1 VGTSEQNVIGALR
14 ASLKETE
21 RLRAQN
27 RKLTAAAREPVAIV
41 GMACRYPGGVTSPED
56 LWRLVAAGADAVGAF
71 PTDRGWDVD
80 ALYDPSGTRE
90 NTSYTKEGGF
100 LHQAPSFDADFFGIS
115 PNEALT
121 MDPQQRLLLEVSWE
135 ALERT
140 GMDPVSL
147 KGSDTGVFAGMMYHD
162 YPLNNSTGAIAS
174 GRVAYALGLEG
185 PAVTVDTACSSSLV
199 ALHWAVQALRS
210 GECSLALAGG
220 VAVMATPG
228 VFVEFS
234 RQRGLAPDGRC
245 KSFADAADGT
255 GWGEGVGML
264 VVERLS
270 DARRNGHRVLG
281 LVRGSAVNSDG
292 ASNGLTAPNGPSQ
305 ERVIR
310 QALASA
316 MLSADR
322 VDAVEGHG
330 TGTTLGDPIEA
341 QALLATYGRDRAG
354 GEPLWLGSVKSNLGH
369 TQAAA
374 GVAGVIKMVE
384 AMRHGVL
391 PRTLHVDEPSSEVD
405 WDSGAVELLTGSRS
419 WPDTGRPRIAGVS
432 SFGIS
437 GTNAHVIL
445 EQAPAEPEAAEE
457 TGTVPAVPWV
467 LSGRTP
473 EALRAQIDRLA
484 ALVDEHPEMSILDG
498 GLSLATAR
506 SHHEHRAAV
515 VGADRAQLLAGL
527 SSVVGGVVV
536 PGKTA
541 CVFTGQGAQ
550 RLAMG
555 RELHAAFPAFATA
568 FDEVVAALDV
578 HLGRSLTEVVW
589 GADAGLVHRTE
600 FAQPGLFAVEVALFR
615 LLESWGVRPDFVAG
629 HSIGEIAAAHV
640 AGVFSLPDAA
650 RVVVARGRLMQALP
664 GGGAMVALPVGE
676 GDLELP
682 AGVSVAA
689 VNGPA
694 SVVISGPEA
703 DVLAVAAGFERSR
716 RLEVSHAFH
725 SALMEPMLAEF
736 AAVLAG
742 VSFAEPQIPVVS
754 TASGGVTDELVTPG
768 YWVRQVRETVR
779 FADTVAFLA
788 GRGVTR
794 FVEIG
799 PDAALSAMVAE
810 SAPAAVA
817 VAAQR
822 REHPE
827 PETLLDALGR
837 MHVAGIAVDWAAFY
851 AGAGARVVD
860 LPTYPFQHR
869 HYWLADPMLGADP
882 AAMGLHDLA
891 HPLLGAAVTLADDGA
906 AVLTGRLSVGT
917 HPWLA
922 DHDVL
927 GSVLLPGTAFVELA
941 VRAGD
946 HVGRARLAELTLRAP
961 LVLAGGGV
969 ALQVVAGPEDESG
982 ARPVTIHSRHEPR
995 ADGSDAV
1002 AGNPWTL
1009 HAEGLL
1015 VAAEDTPT
1023 VQDGTWPPEG
1033 TTEVDVSDAYD
1044 FLRSR
1049 GYRYG
1054 PVFQGLRKVWRAG
1067 ADILAEV
1074 TLPEAARADGER
1086 FGLHPALFDA
1096 CLHASMVAGD
1106 EAGEGTV
1113 LPFAWTD
1120 VTLHAAGATSVR
1132 VRISPS
1138 PGGVH
1143 VRVTDETGLP
1153 VLTVGSLAGRPV
1165 SAGALEQT
1173 RTDPLYAVRWLPVAQ
1188 AAEPVALVA
1197 WEARDTG
1204 TGPVVFDC
1212 ADDPAEDVPTR
1223 VTTTAHQV
1231 LAAVQDWLAGERFT
1245 DRRLVVVTREGD
1257 LATTVA
1263 WGVVRAAEAENPGR
1277 FVLVHADRD
1286 AGQDLLAAAVATGEP
1301 ELSVRA
1307 GQFLVPR
1314 LVRAPADP
1322 GATAPGLDPAGT
1334 VLVTGGTGGL
1344 GALVARHLVTG
1355 HGVRHLVLASRRG
1368 AAAPGVDDVVAELTG
1383 LGATV
1388 TVVACDVADRAAV
1401 AGLLAAVPADHPL
1414 TGVVHAAGVAD
1425 NGLVTALT
1433 PDRLDGVLAPKA
1445 AAAWHL
1451 HELTRDAGLAMFVLL
1466 SSAGGMVLPA
1476 GQGAYAAANVFLD
1489 ALAAHRHAAGLPAV
1503 AMAFGLWDGTGM
1515 ARWLDETDLNRMRR
1529 QGLPPVTADEGLGLF
1544 DAALAHGGPVLM
1556 PVPVDLAALRA
1567 RTDDVPALLRS
1578 LAEPPR
1584 PGPRPRARAA
1594 SAGGAGWA
1602 DRIAAVDGEER
1613 DRVLLE
1619 LVRAELATVLGHA
1632 SVSAID
1638 PDRAFSEFGFDSL
1651 TAVEFRNQLN
1661 AATGLRLP
1669 ATLVFDHPTAR
1680 AVASEV
1686 GAAFG
1691 GAVVVAPARAAVVA
1705 APDEPIAIIG
1715 MACRYPGGVTSPD
1728 ELWDLVASGA
1738 DAITEFP
1745 TDRGWDI
1752 ASVYDETG
1760 DGEHTTYTRSGGFLH
1775 DAGDFDA
1782 AFFGIGP
1789 NEAVTMDPQQRLLLE
1804 TCWEAVERAGIDPT
1818 SLKGTQT
1825 GVFAGAMY
1833 HDYAYNTSAGA
1844 IVSGRVSYVLGLEGP
1859 AVTVDTACSSS
1870 LVALH
1875 SAGQALRAGDCDL
1888 ALAGGV
1894 TVMATPDMYVEFSR
1908 QRGLARDGRCRAFSG
1923 DAEGT
1928 GLSEGAGV
1936 VLVERLSDARRN
1948 GHPVLA
1954 VIAGSAINQDG
1965 ASNGLTA
1972 PNGPSQRRVIRR
1984 ALATAGLSTSDI
1996 DLVEAHGTGTT
2007 LGDPI
2012 EAQALLA
2019 TYGQDRGGDPL
2030 WLGSLKSNIGHTQ
2043 AAAGVGGV
2051 IKMVQAIRHGVLPKT
2066 LHVSEPTPQVDWTAG
2081 AVALLTEPRA
2091 WPETGR
2097 PRRGAVSS
2105 FGISGTNGHVII
2117 EQAPAGPEVP
2127 ARREDPAGPVPWVV
2141 SARDVTALRGQAQRL
2156 LGHLT
2161 ATTDPVDVARSLVE
2175 TRTAFEHR
2183 AVVVGRDRTEL
2194 LDGLS
2199 ALAEG
2204 TPAPNVV
2211 RGAATRDPRVVFVF
2225 PGQGSQWRAMGREL
2239 LASSPVFLA
2248 RARDCVRAFEPYLD
2262 WSLLDVLRDEPG
2274 APPLDR
2280 IDVVQPALFTMMVS
2294 LAALWH
2300 DAGVTPAAVVGTS
2313 QGEVAAA
2320 CVAGILSLDD
2330 GARVI
2335 GLRSKLLGERLVGRG
2350 GLSSVGMPVDEL
2362 TERLAAWGG
2371 RLVVGGV
2378 NGPALATVAGD
2389 DEALAELAA
2398 ELTAEGVRVRA
2409 VATSVATHSP
2419 QVDEIRAELMEILDP
2434 VTPLAGEIRM
2444 YSTVT
2449 GEPAE
2454 ASTMDAEYW
2463 YASTREPVRFADATR
2478 ALFTAGH
2485 HVFVEVSP
2493 HPVVGVGVQATLTE
2507 LDVDNV
2513 TSVVGTLR
2521 RDHGGVERFVTSLA
2535 EAHAAGVPVR
2545 WDRLVAAGRRVELP
2559 TYAFQHKRFW
2569 TRDDAAGA
2577 DAAAMGLTAV
2587 SHPLLG
2593 AVLRGVDA
2601 DDLTFTGRVSLGT
2614 HPWLADHGVWGT
2626 VLLPGTAFV
2635 ELATTAADEAGCD
2648 RLEELAIHVPLVLA
2662 ERGGVALRVVV
2673 GAADEAGRRVVR
2685 IHSRPDDE
2693 PGAPWTLH
2701 AEGSACRTAAGAG
2714 QDVAFDLGEWPPEGA
2729 TPIDVA
2735 GAYEALAEGGY
2746 HYGPAF
2752 QGLRAA
2758 WRRDGELFSEVVL
2771 PDRARADAAR
2781 FGLHPALLDAAMH
2794 VALVA
2799 GDEDGA
2805 GGTVLPFVWDDVRL
2819 HAVGASTLRVR
2830 VDRTRPD
2837 GVAVQVADGAGRPVW
2852 SVGTLVPRPVSG
2864 EQLAAART
2872 GGAGDALLRIDWQP
2886 VPAGRDTVS
2895 WAAWESVPA
2904 LPPDAAVPEV
2914 VVYEVGGPTADVLPD
2929 LYETAGRV
2937 LGVVQDWLADDR
2949 FADATLAVVTRHA
2962 VATVAG
2968 APVRLAQAPVWGVL
2982 RAAQA
2987 ENPGRFVLVDG
2998 DELPETAAV
3007 LPAAAAAGE
3016 PELAVRAGMVLV
3028 PRLAPVVADPVGPPR
3043 FAEGGTVLVTGGTG
3057 GLGALV
3063 ARHLVTGHGVRHLV
3077 LTSRRGTAA
3086 PGVDELV
3093 AELTGL
3099 GAVVSVVACDV
3110 ADRAAVAG
3118 LLAAIPAD
3126 HPLTAVVHAAGAAD
3140 NGLVGALT
3148 PERLATS
3155 LAPKADG
3162 GWHLHE
3168 LTRDR
3173 DLAAFVL
3180 FSSAGGMVLAAGQAG
3195 YAAGNV
3201 FLDALAMHRR
3211 AEGLPATALAWG
3223 LWDVRTGLSQWLG
3236 RADLERIRRQG
3247 LPAFSAEEGLRL
3259 FDAALATGLPAL
3271 VPMRVDPVAV
3281 RANTDVVP
3289 ALLRGIAPA
3298 VRPPTATSEQ
3308 EAGSLRTRLAGLPE
3322 AERERVVQNLVRAH
3336 AATVLGY
3343 QGPDD
3348 VDPERDFLQTG
3359 FDSLTAM
3366 ELRNAL
3372 NRVSGLRLPPMVVF
3386 DNKTPAALAR
3396 HVHAELASTTGPAP
3410 AGPSA
3415 RTGGD
3420 TLSDLFRAALDNAPV
3435 EKAMDLLSA
3444 VADTRPGFGSAAEV
3458 TDRPAPVR
3466 LADGPAGPRLVC
3478 VSTPMVTGGPYQLAR
3493 IASAFRGVRTVSAV
3507 PLSGFVA
3514 GESLPATAEAAVDL
3528 LTHQVL
3534 DAADGEPFVLVGY
3547 SAGGVLAHAVACGL
3561 ESAGGARAEGVV
3573 LLDSYRIDS
3582 FTGGGAP
3589 LSNDFVAGTLE
3600 LESSFGRFDSARL
3613 STMGRYGRLM
3623 PDVDPG
3629 TVAAPT
3635 VLVRCLEWFGD
3646 GDGAL
3651 AEPWHAGQDVRTLHA
3666 NHFTMLA
3673 ERAGETARIVEEWVG
3688 EL

>member
-1 VGTSEQNVIGALR
+1 VGTSEKNLVEALR
-14 ASLKETE
+14 SSLKETE
-21 RLRAQN
+21 RLRTQN
-27 RKLTAAAREPVAIV
+27 RRLTAAAREPIAIV

-56 LWRLVAAGADAVGAF
+56 LWRLVADGVDAVGDF
-71 PTDRGWDVD
+71 PADRGWDVD

-100 LHQAPSFDADFFGIS
+100 LHQAPSFDADFFTIS

-140 GMDPVSL
+140 GIDPVSL

-199 ALHWAVQALRS
+199 ALHWAVKALRA

-234 RQRGLAPDGRC
+234 RQRGLAKDGRC

-270 DARRNGHRVLG
+270 DARRNGHKVLG

-322 VDAVEGHG
+322 VDVVEGHG

-341 QALLATYGRDRAG
+341 QALLATYGQDRE
-354 GEPLWLGSVKSNLGH
+354 EPLWLGSVKSNLGH

-374 GVAGVIKMVE
+374 GVAGVIKMIE

-391 PRTLHVDEPSSEVD
+391 PKTLHVDEPSSEVD
-405 WDSGAVELLTGSRS
+405 WDAGAVELLTESRP
-419 WPDTGRPRIAGVS
+419 WPAVDRPRTAAVS

-445 EQAPAEPEAAEE
+445 EQAPAEPEPAEE
-457 TGTVPAVPWV
+457 TGTLPSVPWL

-473 EALRAQIDRLA
+473 EALRAQLDSLA
-484 ALVDEHPEMSILDG
+484 AFTNEHPELSTLDIG
-498 GLSLATAR
+498 FSLATTR

-515 VGADRAQLLAGL
+515 VGDL
-527 SSVVGGVVV
+527 SAAAGGVVV
-536 PGKTA
+536 PGRTA
-541 CVFTGQGAQ
+541 FVFTGQGAQ

-555 RELHAAFPAFATA
+555 QQLHTAFPAFAA
-568 FDEVVAALDV
+568 VFDEVVAELDV
-578 HLGRSLTEVVW
+578 HLGQSLVRVL
-589 GADAGLVHRTE
+589 GSDAVHRTE

-640 AGVFSLPDAA
+640 AGVFSLADAA
-650 RVVVARGRLMQALP
+650 RLVVARGRLMQALP
-664 GGGAMVALPVGE
+664 AGGAMAALAVTETEAVAALR
-676 GDLELP
+676 D
-682 AGVSVAA
+682 GVSLAA
-689 VNGPA
+689 VNGPEA
-694 SVVISGPEA
+694 VVIAGPEEP
-703 DVLAVAAGFERSR
+703 VLEIMAHFAAGGRKCR
-716 RLEVSHAFH
+716 RLTVSHAFH
-725 SALMEPMLAEF
+725 SALMDPMLDELG
-736 AAVLAG
+736 AVVAG
-742 VSFAEPQIPVVS
+742 LSFTAPRIPVVS
-754 TASGGVTDELVTPG
+754 TVSGAVSDELVTPE

-794 FVEIG
+794 FVELG
-799 PDAALSAMVAE
+799 PDAALSPMVAE

-817 VAAQR
+817 VATQR
-822 REHPE
+822 RDHPE
-827 PETLLDALGR
+827 ADILVGALGR
-837 MHVAGIAVDWAAFY
+837 MHVAGIAVDWQAFY
-851 AGAGARVVD
+851 AGTGARVVD
-860 LPTYPFQHR
+860 LPTYAFQHR
-869 HYWLADPMLGADP
+869 RYWLADPMLGADP
-882 AAMGLHDLA
+882 AAMGLHDVA
-891 HPLLGAAVTLADDGA
+891 HPLLGAAVTLADDGS

-922 DHDVL
+922 HHDVL

-946 HVGRARLAELTLRAP
+946 HVGCPRLAELTLRAP
-961 LVLAGGGV
+961 LVLTGGGV
-969 ALQVVAGPEDESG
+969 QLQVVAGPEDGSG
-982 ARPVTIHSRHEPR
+982 TRSVTVHSRPEPR
-995 ADGSDAV
+995 ADDV

-1015 VAAEDTPT
+1015 APAEDAPT
-1023 VQDGTWPPEG
+1023 GEAGVWPPDG
-1033 TTEVDVSDAYD
+1033 ATEVDVSDAYD
-1044 FLRSR
+1044 FLRVQ

-1054 PVFQGLRKVWRAG
+1054 PVFQGLRKVWRVG
-1067 ADILAEV
+1067 DDVVAEV
-1074 TLPEAARADGER
+1074 TLPEEARADGER

-1106 EAGEGTV
+1106 EAGGGTV

-1120 VTLHAAGATSVR
+1120 VSLHAAGATSVR
-1132 VRISPS
+1132 VRISPLS
-1138 PGGVH
+1138 GGV
-1143 VRVTDETGLP
+1143 RVDVSDETGLP

-1165 SAGALEQT
+1165 SADALEQT
-1173 RTDPLYAVRWLPVAQ
+1173 RTDPLYAVRWQPVAE
-1188 AAEPVALVA
+1188 AATPVELVA
-1197 WEARDTG
+1197 WDARDTG
-1204 TGPVVFDC
+1204 TGPVIFDC
-1212 ADDPAEDVPTR
+1212 AADETQDVPTR
-1223 VTTTAHQV
+1223 ARVVAHQV
-1231 LAAVQDWLAGERFT
+1231 LAAVQEWLADERFA
-1245 DRRLVVVTREGD
+1245 DRQLVVVTRD
-1257 LATTVA
+1257 LPTTVA
-1263 WGVVRAAEAENPGR
+1263 WGLLRAAQAENPGR
-1277 FVLVHADRD
+1277 FVLVDADPDTDHAT
-1286 AGQDLLAAAVATGEP
+1286 LAAAVATGEA
-1301 ELSVRA
+1301 ELSVRD
-1307 GQFLVPR
+1307 GQILVPR
-1314 LVRAPADP
+1314 LVRSPAEPDTTVP
-1322 GATAPGLDPAGT
+1322 RLNPDGT
-1334 VLVTGGTGGL
+1334 VLVTGGTSGL
-1344 GALVARHLVTG
+1344 GAVLAGHLITE
-1355 HGVRHLVLASRRG
+1355 HGVRRLLLASRRG
-1368 AAAPGVDDVVAELTG
+1368 ADAPGVEELVAELHG

-1388 TVVACDVADRAAV
+1388 TVAACDVAERADV
-1401 AGLLAAVPADHPL
+1401 AELLAAIPADHPL
-1414 TGVVHAAGVAD
+1414 TGIVHAAGVAD

-1433 PDRLDGVLAPKA
+1433 PDRLDGVFAPKA

-1451 HELTRDAGLAMFVLL
+1451 HELTKDTDLAMFVLL

-1476 GQGAYAAANVFLD
+1476 GQGAYAVANVFLD

-1503 AMAFGLWDGTGM
+1503 AMAFGLWAGTGM
-1515 ARWLDETDLNRMRR
+1515 ARWLDETDLKRMRR

-1544 DAALAHGGPVLM
+1544 DAALAHGEPVLM

-1567 RTDDVPALLRS
+1567 RTDDVPALLRG
-1578 LAEPPR
+1578 LAEPTQ
-1584 PGPRPRARAA
+1584 PGTRPRARAA
-1594 SAGGAGWA
+1594 SADGAAWA
-1602 DRIAAVDGEER
+1602 ARITAVAGEER
-1613 DRVLLE
+1613 DRVVLE
-1619 LVRAELATVLGHA
+1619 LVRAQLATVLGHA

-1680 AVASEV
+1680 AVATEIGTGFGS
-1686 GAAFG
+1686 AATTG
-1691 GAVVVAPARAAVVA
+1691 PTRASVVA

-1715 MACRYPGGVTSPD
+1715 MACRYPGGITSPD
-1728 ELWDLVASGA
+1728 DLWDLVSAGV
-1738 DAITEFP
+1738 DAISEFP

-1760 DGEHTTYTRSGGFLH
+1760 DGENTTYTRSGGFLH
-1775 DAGDFDA
+1775 NAGDFDA

-1789 NEAVTMDPQQRLLLE
+1789 NEAATMDPQQRLLLE

-1875 SAGQALRAGDCDL
+1875 SAAQALRAGDCDL

-1954 VIAGSAINQDG
+1954 IIKGSAINQDG

-1984 ALATAGLSTSDI
+1984 ALTTAGLSTSDI
-1996 DLVEAHGTGTT
+1996 DVVEAHGTGTT

-2019 TYGQDRGGDPL
+2019 TYGQDRPGDPL

-2051 IKMVQAIRHGVLPKT
+2051 IKMVQAIRHAVLPKT
-2066 LHVSEPTPQVDWTAG
+2066 LHVSEPTPQVDWTEG
-2081 AVALLTEPRA
+2081 EVALLTETRP
-2091 WPETGR
+2091 WPATGR

-2117 EQAPAGPEVP
+2117 EEAPAEPEVPSGQEQPAGPL
-2127 ARREDPAGPVPWVV
+2127 PWVI
-2141 SARDVTALRGQAQRL
+2141 SARDAASLRGQAARL
-2156 LGHLT
+2156 LDALT
-2161 ATTDPVDVARSLVE
+2161 ETTDPVDVARSLVE

-2183 AVVVGRDRTEL
+2183 AVVVGEDRTEL

-2199 ALAEG
+2199 ALAAG

-2211 RGAATRDPRVVFVF
+2211 RGTATRDPRVVFVF
-2225 PGQGSQWRAMGREL
+2225 PGQGSQWLAMGREL

-2248 RARDCVRAFEPYLD
+2248 RAQECARAFEPYLD
-2262 WSLLDVLRDEPG
+2262 WSLFDVLNDVPG

-2294 LAALWH
+2294 LAALWR
-2300 DAGVTPAAVVGTS
+2300 DAGVIPSAVVGTS

-2335 GLRSKLLGERLVGRG
+2335 GLRSKLLGERLVGKG

-2362 TERLAAWGG
+2362 TERLTAWDG

-2398 ELTAEGVRVRA
+2398 ELTAEGVRVRK

-2419 QVDEIRAELMEILDP
+2419 QVDGIRAELMEILDP

-2449 GEPAE
+2449 GDLAE

-2485 HVFVEVSP
+2485 NVFIEVSP

-2507 LDVDNV
+2507 IDVDNV

-2521 RDHGGVERFVTSLA
+2521 RDHGGAERFVTSLA
-2535 EAHAAGVPVR
+2535 EAHAAGVRVN
-2545 WDRLVAAGRRVELP
+2545 WDRLVGGGRRVELP

-2569 TRDDAAGA
+2569 TTDESVGGDAATL
-2577 DAAAMGLTAV
+2577 GLTAV
-2587 SHPLLG
+2587 AHPLLG
-2593 AVLRGVDA
+2593 AVLRGVDS
-2601 DDLTFTGRVSLGT
+2601 DELTFTGRLALGT

-2635 ELATTAADEAGCD
+2635 EMATRAADEAGCD

-2673 GAADEAGRRVVR
+2673 GAADDDGRRVVR

-2701 AEGSACRTAAGAG
+2701 AEGSARQTPPGAG
-2714 QDVAFDLGEWPPEGA
+2714 TEAEFDLGEWPPEGA
-2729 TPIDVA
+2729 TPIDVV
-2735 GAYEALAEGGY
+2735 GAYEALAEAGY

-2752 QGLRAA
+2752 QGLRVA
-2758 WRRDGELFSEVVL
+2758 WRRGDELFSEVTL
-2771 PDRARADAAR
+2771 PDRAQGDAAK

-2799 GDEDGA
+2799 SGDGDGD
-2805 GGTVLPFVWDDVRL
+2805 GQTVLPFVWDDVRL
-2819 HAVGASTLRVR
+2819 HAVGAATLRVR

-2837 GVAVQVADGAGRPVW
+2837 GIAVQVADGAGKPVW
-2852 SVGTLVPRPVSG
+2852 SVGTLVPRPVSDG
-2864 EQLAAART
+2864 QLAAART
-2872 GGAGDALLRIDWQP
+2872 GGVGDALLWIDWQP
-2886 VPAGRDTVS
+2886 VPAGGNAVS
-2895 WAAWESVPA
+2895 WAAWESVLA
-2904 LPPDAAVPEV
+2904 QPPDAAVPDV
-2914 VVYEVGGPTADVLPD
+2914 VLYEVGGGTADLLPD
-2929 LYETAGRV
+2929 LYETTGRV
-2937 LGVVQDWLADDR
+2937 LGVVQDWLADER

-2968 APVRLAQAPVWGVL
+2968 APVRLEQAPVWGVL

-2987 ENPGRFVLVDG
+2987 ENPGRFVIVDG
-2998 DELPETAAV
+2998 DDLPETAAV

-3028 PRLAPVVADPVGPPR
+3028 PRLAPVVTDPVGLPR
-3043 FAEGGTVLVTGGTG
+3043 FAEGGTVLITGGTG

-3063 ARHLVTGHGVRHLV
+3063 ARHLITEHGVEHLV
-3077 LTSRRGTAA
+3077 LTSRRGGAA

-3099 GAVVSVVACDV
+3099 GAVVSVAACDV
-3110 ADRAAVAG
+3110 ADRAAVAEV
-3118 LLAAIPAD
+3118 LAGIPAD
-3126 HPLTAVVHAAGAAD
+3126 HPLTAVIHAAGAAD
-3140 NGLVGALT
+3140 NGLVSALT

-3155 LAPKADG
+3155 LGPKADG

-3168 LTRDR
+3168 LTRDL
-3173 DLAAFVL
+3173 DLAAFVV

-3223 LWDVRTGLSQWLG
+3223 LWDVRTGLSQWLS

-3259 FDAALATGLPAL
+3259 FDAALATGLTAL

-3289 ALLRGIAPA
+3289 ALLRAMAPA
-3298 VRPPTATSEQ
+3298 VRRRTAGGELV
-3308 EAGSLRTRLAGLPE
+3308 AGSLRTSLAGLSE

-3343 QGPDD
+3343 EGPDD

-3396 HVHAELASTTGPAP
+3396 HVHAELLSAEGPTLAGSP
-3410 AGPSA
+3410 ARA
-3415 RTGGD
+3415 TGGD
-3420 TLSDLFRAALDNAPV
+3420 TLSDLFRAALEHAPV
-3435 EKAMDLLSA
+3435 EKAMDLLRA
-3444 VADTRPGFGSAAEV
+3444 VADTRPGFGAAADV
-3458 TDRPAPVR
+3458 TEPPAAVR
-3466 LADGPAGPRLVC
+3466 LADGPAGPQLIC

-3514 GESLPATAEAAVDL
+3514 GESLPTTAGAAVEL
-3528 LTHQVL
+3528 LTRQVI
-3534 DAADGEPFVLVGY
+3534 DAAEGEPFVLVGY
-3547 SAGGVLAHAVACGL
+3547 SAGGVLAHAVASGL
-3561 ESAGGARAEGVV
+3561 EKAGGVRAEGVA
-3573 LLDSYRIDS
+3573 LLDSYRIDY
-3582 FTGGGAP
+3582 FTGGGSP

-3613 STMGRYGRLM
+3613 STMGRYGQLM
-3623 PDVDPG
+3623 PDVDAG
-3629 TVAAPT
+3629 TVTAPV

-3646 GDGAL
+3646 GEGAL
-3651 AEPWHAGQDVRTLHA
+3651 AEPWYAGQDVRPVEA

-3673 ERAGETARIVEEWVG
+3673 DQAGETARIVEEWVG
-3688 EL
+3688 QL